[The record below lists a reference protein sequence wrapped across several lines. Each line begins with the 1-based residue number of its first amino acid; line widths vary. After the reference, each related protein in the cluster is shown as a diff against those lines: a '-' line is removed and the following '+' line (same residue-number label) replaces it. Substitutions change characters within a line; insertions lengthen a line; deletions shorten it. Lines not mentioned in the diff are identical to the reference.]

1 MSELAKHIEILLL
14 DNDCVIVPD
23 FGGFMAHH
31 VESVYDEREQLFL
44 PPTRTLGFNPQL
56 KINDSLLVQ
65 SYVESLDVSYPEA
78 LQCVESDVCEMTQSL
93 INEGFYELNGIG
105 TLTMGDEGIIDFEPC
120 QAGILTPDLYGLFS
134 FEMPKLQPFAESRP
148 KVSAVT
154 KREVKPMEE
163 PVAKESITALIDADE
178 ECGAKLIEMPALYKA
193 VAAIALFIM
202 MLVSVPTGD
211 CTYRQQQLGILDAT
225 MLQKVMPHMEI
236 IGEMPSCDVK
246 DEVEEPEVEAPVV
259 EQAETAEPSYV
270 IVMASRVTR
279 ANGEAFAEKLRSN
292 GVKDARLLERANGMK
307 VVSGAYA
314 TEEEAREALR
324 SLHDNPDYADCW
336 VLKVQ

>member
-134 FEMPKLQPFAESRP
+134 FEMPVLQSHAENRP
-148 KVSAVT
+148 KVSAVI
-154 KREVKPMEE
+154 KKEVKPVVE
-163 PVAKESITALIDADE
+163 PAADESITAFIDADE
-178 ECGAKLIEMPALYKA
+178 ECGAKLVDLPVLYKA
-193 VAAIALFIM
+193 VAAIALFVM

-246 DEVEEPEVEAPVV
+246 VEVAEPKTEAPVV
-259 EQAETAEPSYV
+259 EQPKVAEPSYV

-279 ANGEAFAEKLRSN
+279 ANGEAFAEKLRSK

-324 SLHDNPDYADCW
+324 SLRDNPDYVDCW
-336 VLKVQ
+336 VLNVQ